1 MSVGHTD
8 STFLPFILPTSYP
21 FYFSSFLPFFFS
33 NFNLFYLSTFF
44 LNETFFQP
52 FCHLSFQLILFS
64 TLYPVYLSSFLPSY
78 LLSFLFFILSTF
90 HPGRLLAGW
99 SERRFEGH
107 YHGWSLSV
115 GLTRENNSIDFFM
128 SENFNSIS
136 LSVRLSSYHVC
147 RSLGHLF
154 ISKIIT
160 KCFEKSSA
168 IIKKAWSRLYI
179 TEPRTK
185 RKSIASGV

>member
-21 FYFSSFLPFFFS
+21 FYFSSFLPFFFKNLS
-33 NFNLFYLSTFF
+33 FLSLNLFLKWNFF
-44 LNETFFQP
+44 SSFLP
-52 FCHLSFQLILFS
+52 LSFQLILFS
-64 TLYPVYLSSFLPSY
+64 TLYPVYLSSFLPSH

-136 LSVRLSSYHVC
+136 LSVCLSSYHVC

-154 ISKIIT
+154 ISKIII

-168 IIKKAWSRLYI
+168 IITKAWSRLYI
-179 TEPRTK
+179 NEPRTK